1 MMADLTITLVRSTIG
16 SKPKHRATIKA
27 MGLRRINDSRTLPDS
42 PAVRGMIQRVRH
54 LVEVEEN

>member
-1 MMADLTITLVRSTIG
+1 MADLTITLVRSTIG